1 MSIWMNATWAS
12 AQETPSNVQST
23 SSSPL
28 EDPQAAA
35 AINESN
41 RMRRMQASLPM
52 RRLPCPGIQTSRGAP
67 RSHPN
72 KGSVRLLPALTV
84 PTVRGRNAPAMN
96 GSLNYVEMVT
106 HGGPIVSGVLII
118 LVISSLV
125 SWTIIFRKLLH
136 LRRGQRQPR
145 HGGAAHQRGPDR
157 HRRGPLRRDPRAGR
171 VQLVQLAHPRA
182 GQRDAQLQRRF
193 PQHHQAPHLQEGG
206 LMAFGS
212 TEGGPRRA
220 MTDINVTP
228 LVDVMLVL
236 LIIFMVT
243 APLIQSGVK
252 VDLPRASAQQMEHQE
267 EKLVLTITHDR
278 RVFLGNSEIP
288 PADLEKKLSS
298 NARIQKEKE
307 LYLHA
312 DRSLPYGQVVEIMA
326 VARRAGVESLGMITE
341 PDRELRRP

>member
-1 MSIWMNATWAS
+1 
-12 AQETPSNVQST
+12 
-23 SSSPL
+23 
-28 EDPQAAA
+28 
-35 AINESN
+35 
-41 RMRRMQASLPM
+41 
-52 RRLPCPGIQTSRGAP
+52 
-67 RSHPN
+67 
-72 KGSVRLLPALTV
+72 
-84 PTVRGRNAPAMN
+84 
-96 GSLNYVEMVT
+96 
-106 HGGPIVSGVLII
+106 
-118 LVISSLV
+118 
-125 SWTIIFRKLLH
+125 
-136 LRRGQRQPR
+136 
-145 HGGAAHQRGPDR
+145 
-157 HRRGPLRRDPRAGR
+157 
-171 VQLVQLAHPRA
+171 
-182 GQRDAQLQRRF
+182 
-193 PQHHQAPHLQEGG
+193 
-206 LMAFGS
+206 MAFSGGDGGS
-212 TEGGPRRA
+212 SRRA

-267 EKLVLTITHDR
+267 EKLVLTITRDR
-278 RVFLGNSEIP
+278 RLFLGNSEIP

>member
-1 MSIWMNATWAS
+1 MAFAS
-12 AQETPSNVQST
+12 ADS
-23 SSSPL
+23 
-28 EDPQAAA
+28 
-35 AINESN
+35 
-41 RMRRMQASLPM
+41 
-52 RRLPCPGIQTSRGAP
+52 
-67 RSHPN
+67 
-72 KGSVRLLPALTV
+72 
-84 PTVRGRNAPAMN
+84 
-96 GSLNYVEMVT
+96 
-106 HGGPIVSGVLII
+106 
-118 LVISSLV
+118 
-125 SWTIIFRKLLH
+125 
-136 LRRGQRQPR
+136 
-145 HGGAAHQRGPDR
+145 
-157 HRRGPLRRDPRAGR
+157 
-171 VQLVQLAHPRA
+171 
-182 GQRDAQLQRRF
+182 
-193 PQHHQAPHLQEGG
+193 
-206 LMAFGS
+206 
-212 TEGGPRRA
+212 GPRRA

-267 EKLVLTITHDR
+267 EKLVLTITRDR

-341 PDRELRRP
+341 PDRGLRRP

>member
-1 MSIWMNATWAS
+1 MAFAS
-12 AQETPSNVQST
+12 ADS
-23 SSSPL
+23 
-28 EDPQAAA
+28 
-35 AINESN
+35 
-41 RMRRMQASLPM
+41 
-52 RRLPCPGIQTSRGAP
+52 
-67 RSHPN
+67 
-72 KGSVRLLPALTV
+72 
-84 PTVRGRNAPAMN
+84 
-96 GSLNYVEMVT
+96 
-106 HGGPIVSGVLII
+106 
-118 LVISSLV
+118 
-125 SWTIIFRKLLH
+125 
-136 LRRGQRQPR
+136 
-145 HGGAAHQRGPDR
+145 
-157 HRRGPLRRDPRAGR
+157 
-171 VQLVQLAHPRA
+171 
-182 GQRDAQLQRRF
+182 
-193 PQHHQAPHLQEGG
+193 
-206 LMAFGS
+206 
-212 TEGGPRRA
+212 GPRRA

-267 EKLVLTITHDR
+267 EKLVLTITRDR
-278 RVFLGNSEIP
+278 RLFLGNSEIP